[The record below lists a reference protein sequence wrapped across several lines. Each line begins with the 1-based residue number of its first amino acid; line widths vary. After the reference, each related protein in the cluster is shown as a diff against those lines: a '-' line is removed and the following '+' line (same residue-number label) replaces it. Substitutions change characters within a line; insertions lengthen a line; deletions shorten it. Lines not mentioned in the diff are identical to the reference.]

1 MPKQLNAFGI
11 LLRPL
16 ITEKAQVL
24 SGINKYA
31 FEVDLRANKMQ
42 IREAV
47 EVAFNVRVKEVN
59 TCMVKGKR
67 KRYGRAL
74 NKKPDWKKA
83 FVTLMPGEKIE
94 LFEGV

>member
-1 MPKQLNAFGI
+1 
-11 LLRPL
+11 
-16 ITEKAQVL
+16 
-24 SGINKYA
+24 
-31 FEVDLRANKMQ
+31 
-42 IREAV
+42 
-47 EVAFNVRVKEVN
+47 
-59 TCMVKGKR
+59 MVKGKR